1 MGLKVEDV
9 GGGTYEIFTEVA
21 EDNKVEVKAAALDS
35 EEANIDLTLVVGEN
49 GLPGGPKSPR

>member
-1 MGLKVEDV
+1 MKVEDV